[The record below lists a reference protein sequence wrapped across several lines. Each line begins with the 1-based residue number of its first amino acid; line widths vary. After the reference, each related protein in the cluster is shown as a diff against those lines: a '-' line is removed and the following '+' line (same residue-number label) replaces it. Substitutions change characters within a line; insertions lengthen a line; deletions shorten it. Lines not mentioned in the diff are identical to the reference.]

1 MNRKTHKGVVR
12 QDGAF
17 VLLHFE
23 ASELDSV
30 SEAGSKTGELEVS
43 RIFKEIELESDRGVI
58 DVYTAALREQ
68 W

>member
-1 MNRKTHKGVVR
+1 MNRETHKGVVQ

-30 SEAGSKTGELEVS
+30 SEAGCELRQKEVS
-43 RIFKEIELESDRGVI
+43 RVFKEIGREADPVMM
-58 DVYTAALREQ
+58 DVD
-68 W
+68 

>member
-1 MNRKTHKGVVR
+1 MNRETHKGVVR

-30 SEAGSKTGELEVS
+30 SEAGSKIGGLEVS
-43 RIFKEIELESDRGVI
+43 RIFKEIELESDRGVM
-58 DVYTAALREQ
+58 DVDTVPLRGP